1 MKMDPDCIRDILLQT
16 EERFVIIPLP
26 RLNFDTCKM
35 EDPEPLPKEKYPY
48 IYQYDMKKLIYHVEL
63 AAEMDFIKLNDLK
76 DIYKIEDLTAQRHLL
91 LADIRNE
98 DVWSKTKDIAKKTGI
113 SSLDALKQIAVNV
126 VSSMITNYFQRWD
139 TTNI

>member
-26 RLNFDTCKM
+26 YLNFDTYKM
-35 EDPEPLPKEKYPY
+35 EDPEPLPKGKYPH

-76 DIYKIEDLTAQRHLL
+76 DIYKIEDLTAQGHLL

-98 DVWSKTKDIAKKTGI
+98 DVWSKTKDIAKKTGT

-126 VSSMITNYFQRWD
+126 VSSIITNYFQG
-139 TTNI
+139 

>member
-35 EDPEPLPKEKYPY
+35 EDPESLPKEKYPY

-76 DIYKIEDLTAQRHLL
+76 DIYKIEDLTAQGHLL

-98 DVWSKTKDIAKKTGI
+98 DVWSKTKDIAKKTGTF
-113 SSLDALKQIAVNV
+113 SLDALKQIAVNV
-126 VSSMITNYFQRWD
+126 VSSMITNYFQG
-139 TTNI
+139 

>member
-35 EDPEPLPKEKYPY
+35 EDPKPLPKEKYPY

-76 DIYKIEDLTAQRHLL
+76 DIYKIEDLTAQGHLL

-126 VSSMITNYFQRWD
+126 VSSMITNYFQR
-139 TTNI
+139 

>member
-48 IYQYDMKKLIYHVEL
+48 IYQYDMKKLIYHVTVHSRV
-63 AAEMDFIKLNDLK
+63 N
-76 DIYKIEDLTAQRHLL
+76 HS
-91 LADIRNE
+91 AD
-98 DVWSKTKDIAKKTGI
+98 
-113 SSLDALKQIAVNV
+113 
-126 VSSMITNYFQRWD
+126 
-139 TTNI
+139 

>member
-48 IYQYDMKKLIYHVEL
+48 IYHYDMKKLIYHVEL

-76 DIYKIEDLTAQRHLL
+76 DIYKIEDLTAQGHLL

-126 VSSMITNYFQRWD
+126 VSSMITNYFQR
-139 TTNI
+139 

>member
-16 EERFVIIPLP
+16 EEGFVIIPLP

-35 EDPEPLPKEKYPY
+35 EDPESLPKEKYPY

-63 AAEMDFIKLNDLK
+63 AAEMNFIKLNDLK
-76 DIYKIEDLTAQRHLL
+76 DIYKIEDLTAQGHLL

-98 DVWSKTKDIAKKTGI
+98 DVWSKTKDIAKKTGTF
-113 SSLDALKQIAVNV
+113 SLDALKQIAVNV
-126 VSSMITNYFQRWD
+126 VSSMITNYFQG
-139 TTNI
+139 

>member
-26 RLNFDTCKM
+26 HLNFDTYKM
-35 EDPEPLPKEKYPY
+35 EDPEPLPKEKYSH

-76 DIYKIEDLTAQRHLL
+76 DIYKIEDLTAQGHLF

-98 DVWSKTKDIAKKTGI
+98 DVWSKTKDIAKK
-113 SSLDALKQIAVNV
+113 N
-126 VSSMITNYFQRWD
+126 W
-139 TTNI
+139 NIFT

>member
-35 EDPEPLPKEKYPY
+35 EDPEPLPKEKYPH

-76 DIYKIEDLTAQRHLL
+76 DIYKIEDLTAQGHLL

-126 VSSMITNYFQRWD
+126 VSSMITNYFQR
-139 TTNI
+139 